1 MKKYKIFL
9 IGILSLLVYGLLL
22 PQPIQALMVLV
33 ESPVKDFFS
42 RHSLLLCAVVGIIQ
56 GLFEEGGYYL
66 VFRTIL
72 KKEKSKETPIVFGLG
87 RSVLHTIFDVGT
99 IFAARMSI
107 FGCFIAVVGRILGFG
122 AMMGLTLLDYKS
134 ITKKRVVY
142 LALSIM
148 LHAIMNGVLYANEL
162 ELFHANNNFNS
173 MFMIGFS
180 CVVIIISV
188 LICKNSL
195 SEEVIP

>member
-1 MKKYKIFL
+1 MKKNKIFL
-9 IGILSLLVYGLLL
+9 IGVFSLLLFGLLL

-42 RHSLLLCAVVGIIQ
+42 RHSLLLCVAVGIIQ

-87 RSVLHTIFDVGT
+87 RSCLHTIFDVGT
-99 IFAARMSI
+99 IFATSMSI
-107 FGCFIAVVGRILGFG
+107 LGCLIAVVGRILSFG
-122 AMMGLTLLDYKS
+122 ALMGLTLIDYKS
-134 ITKKRVVY
+134 ATKKRVVY
-142 LALSIM
+142 LTLSIV

-162 ELFHANNNFNS
+162 ELLNVNNNLDSIFIIS
-173 MFMIGFS
+173 FS
-180 CVVIIISV
+180 CVVIIISL
-188 LICKNSL
+188 LICKDYL
-195 SEEVIP
+195 SDEV

>member
-1 MKKYKIFL
+1 MKKYQIFL
-9 IGILSLLVYGLLL
+9 TGVLSLLIFGLLL

-33 ESPVKDFFS
+33 ESPIKDFFS
-42 RHSLLLCAVVGIIQ
+42 RHSLLLCVTVGIIQ

-72 KKEKSKETPIVFGLG
+72 KKEKSRRTPIVFGLG
-87 RSVLHTIFDVGT
+87 RSGLHTIFDVGT
-99 IFAARMSI
+99 IFATRMSI
-107 FGCFIAVVGRILGFG
+107 WGYLITVVGRILSFG
-122 AMMGLTLLDYKS
+122 ALMGLTLIDYKS

-142 LALSIM
+142 LALSIV

-162 ELFHANNNFNS
+162 ELLNVTNNFDS
-173 MFMIGFS
+173 MFMISFS

-195 SEEVIP
+195 SEEV

>member
-9 IGILSLLVYGLLL
+9 IGVLSLLIFGLLL

-33 ESPVKDFFS
+33 ESPIKDFFS
-42 RHSLLLCAVVGIIQ
+42 RHSLLLCVAVGIIQ

-87 RSVLHTIFDVGT
+87 RSCLHTIFDVGT
-99 IFAARMSI
+99 IFATRMSV
-107 FGCFIAVVGRILGFG
+107 FGCLIAVVGRILSFG
-122 AMMGLTLLDYKS
+122 ALMGLTLIDYKS

-142 LALSIM
+142 LTLSIV

-162 ELFHANNNFNS
+162 ELLNVNNNLDS
-173 MFMIGFS
+173 MFMISFS
-180 CVVIIISV
+180 CVVIIISL
-188 LICKNSL
+188 LICKDSL
-195 SEEVIP
+195 SEEV

>member
-9 IGILSLLVYGLLL
+9 IGAISLLIFGLLL
-22 PQPIQALMVLV
+22 PQPIQALLVLV

-42 RHSLLLCAVVGIIQ
+42 RHLLLLCAAVGIIQ

-66 VFRTIL
+66 VFRTVL
-72 KKEKSKETPIVFGLG
+72 KCEKSKETPIVFGFG
-87 RSVLHTIFDVGT
+87 RSGLHTIFDVGT
-99 IFAARMSI
+99 IFAVRMSV
-107 FGCFIAVVGRILGFG
+107 FGYLFAVAGRILSFG
-122 AMMGLTLLDYKS
+122 ALMGLTLIDYKS

-142 LALSIM
+142 LALSVA
-148 LHAIMNGVLYANEL
+148 LHTIMNGVLYANEL
-162 ELFHANNNFNS
+162 ELLNVKNYFDS
-173 MFMIGFS
+173 MFLIGFS

-195 SEEVIP
+195 SEEA

>member
-1 MKKYKIFL
+1 MKKYQIFL
-9 IGILSLLVYGLLL
+9 TGVLSLLIFGLLL

-33 ESPVKDFFS
+33 ESPIKDFFS
-42 RHSLLLCAVVGIIQ
+42 RHSLLLCVTVGIIQ

-72 KKEKSKETPIVFGLG
+72 KKEKSRRTPIVFGLG
-87 RSVLHTIFDVGT
+87 RSGLHTIFDVGT
-99 IFAARMSI
+99 IFATRMSI
-107 FGCFIAVVGRILGFG
+107 WGYLITVVGRILSFG
-122 AMMGLTLLDYKS
+122 ALMGLTLIDYKS

-142 LALSIM
+142 LALSIV

-162 ELFHANNNFNS
+162 ELLNVNNNLDS
-173 MFMIGFS
+173 MFMISFS

-195 SEEVIP
+195 SEEV

>member
-9 IGILSLLVYGLLL
+9 IGVISLLIFGLLL

-42 RHSLLLCAVVGIIQ
+42 RHSLLLCVAVGIIQ

-66 VFRTIL
+66 VFRTVL
-72 KKEKSKETPIVFGLG
+72 KCEKSKETPIVFGLG
-87 RSVLHTIFDVGT
+87 RSGLHTIFDVGT
-99 IFAARMSI
+99 IFSAGMSI
-107 FGCFIAVVGRILGFG
+107 FGCLITVVGRVLSFG
-122 AMMGLTLLDYKS
+122 ALMGLTVMDYKS

-142 LALSIM
+142 LVLSIV

-162 ELFHANNNFNS
+162 ELINVNNHFDS
-173 MFMIGFS
+173 MFMISFS
-180 CVVIIISV
+180 CVVIIISM

-195 SEEVIP
+195 SEEV

>member
-9 IGILSLLVYGLLL
+9 IGALSLLFFGLLL

-33 ESPVKDFFS
+33 ESPIKDFFS
-42 RHSLLLCAVVGIIQ
+42 RHSLLLCVTVGIIQ

-72 KKEKSKETPIVFGLG
+72 KKEKSKETPIAFGLG
-87 RSVLHTIFDVGT
+87 RSGLHTIFDIGI
-99 IFAARMSI
+99 IFATRMSI
-107 FGCFIAVVGRILGFG
+107 FGCLIAVVGRILSFG
-122 AMMGLTLLDYKS
+122 ALMGLTLIDYKS

-142 LALSIM
+142 LALSIV

-162 ELFHANNNFNS
+162 ELLNVSNNFDS
-173 MFMIGFS
+173 MFMISFS
-180 CVVIIISV
+180 CVPIIISV

-195 SEEVIP
+195 RE

>member
-1 MKKYKIFL
+1 MLKKYKIFL
-9 IGILSLLVYGLLL
+9 IGVLSLLIFGLLL

-33 ESPVKDFFS
+33 ESPIKDFFS
-42 RHSLLLCAVVGIIQ
+42 RHLLLLCVAVGIIQ

-87 RSVLHTIFDVGT
+87 RSGLHTIFDVGT
-99 IFAARMSI
+99 IFATRMSI
-107 FGCFIAVVGRILGFG
+107 LGCFIAVVGRIFSFG
-122 AMMGLTLLDYKS
+122 ALMGLTLIDYKS

-142 LALSIM
+142 LALSIV

-162 ELFHANNNFNS
+162 ELLKVNNNFDS
-173 MFMIGFS
+173 MFMISFS
-180 CVVIIISV
+180 CVIIIILV

-195 SEEVIP
+195 NEEV

>member
-9 IGILSLLVYGLLL
+9 IGVLSLLIFGLLL

-33 ESPVKDFFS
+33 ESPIKDFFS
-42 RHSLLLCAVVGIIQ
+42 RHSILLCVAVGIIQ

-66 VFRTIL
+66 VFRTML

-87 RSVLHTIFDVGT
+87 RSGLHTIFDVGT
-99 IFAARMSI
+99 IFAACMSI
-107 FGCFIAVVGRILGFG
+107 LGCLIAIVGRILSFG
-122 AMMGLTLLDYKS
+122 ALMGLTLIDYKS
-134 ITKKRVVY
+134 ITKKRMVY
-142 LALSIM
+142 LAVSAA
-148 LHAIMNGVLYANEL
+148 LHSIMNGVLYANEMKFL
-162 ELFHANNNFNS
+162 NVNNNFDS
-173 MFMIGFS
+173 MFMICFS

-195 SEEVIP
+195 SEEV